1 MENEAPGNKGK
12 QEYQILERSYQWS
25 LKVIELCYKL
35 PDNKLGKILFNQLVR
50 SSTSVASNLVEG
62 SSGLS
67 KKDFL
72 KCFGIALKE
81 CNESKLWL
89 RYIVDTKI
97 IGINCLSSIVQE
109 AVEISKII
117 GSIIVNTKRNM
128 K

>member
-1 MENEAPGNKGK
+1 MQNEVK
-12 QEYQILERSYQWS
+12 QEYPILERSYQWS
-25 LKVIELCYKL
+25 LKVIDLCYKL
-35 PDNKLGKILFNQLVR
+35 PDNKLGKTLYHQLVR
-50 SSTSVASNLVEG
+50 SSTSVAANLVEG

-89 RYIVDTKI
+89 RYIGDTKI
-97 IGINCLSSIVQE
+97 IDMQNLTKIIQE
-109 AVEISKII
+109 AKEISKII